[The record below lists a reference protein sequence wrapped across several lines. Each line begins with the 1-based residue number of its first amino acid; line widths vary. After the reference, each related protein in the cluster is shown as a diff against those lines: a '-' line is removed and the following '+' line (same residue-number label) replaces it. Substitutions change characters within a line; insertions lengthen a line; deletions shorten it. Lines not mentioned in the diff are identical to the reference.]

1 MIRNINLKHFLLL
14 VLTTIVSLTTKAD
27 SWLEPTTQT
36 FFSDNKQYMLVIKPA
51 VVPLK
56 YTAWKY
62 YSQQNTTTSKR
73 KSRKKLRFMQT
84 ITDKDTTLIPC
95 MSALYKISNT
105 DTLLIWEKPM
115 LNDVCPIHAIVA
127 NDGSS
132 VATIDNWYS
141 RGYGANVFVI
151 YDANGEAKHTYQLND
166 FSPFPS
172 NEYFTSVSS
181 LHWCGGATYV
191 HPLKISLTC
200 INQQK
205 QIRSVI
211 YDVQLMKWIDTKE

>member
-1 MIRNINLKHFLLL
+1 MR
-14 VLTTIVSLTTKAD
+14 
-27 SWLEPTTQT
+27 
-36 FFSDNKQYMLVIKPA
+36 
-51 VVPLK
+51 
-56 YTAWKY
+56 
-62 YSQQNTTTSKR
+62 
-73 KSRKKLRFMQT
+73 T

-105 DTLLIWEKPM
+105 DTLLIWKKPM
-115 LNDVCPIHAIVA
+115 LNDVCPVNAIVA